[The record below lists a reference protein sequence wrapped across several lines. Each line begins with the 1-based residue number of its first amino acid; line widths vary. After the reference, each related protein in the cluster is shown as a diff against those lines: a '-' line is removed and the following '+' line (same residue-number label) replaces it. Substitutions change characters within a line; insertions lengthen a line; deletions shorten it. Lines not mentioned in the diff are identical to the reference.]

1 MQVRRCR
8 QHFLPTKSCNPNQVS
23 YTAAL
28 YNTDNFFLRKN
39 SKSCEFCRLVAGKS
53 VISGAEMTSRHSWL
67 ALAVLAVLS
76 LFLSGC
82 NAFEAFDGEL
92 AERDSQALIDEG
104 NLKLAA
110 AAYPQA
116 LDLFERAMVNGGSG
130 DAAYRGRASAKAGL
144 AGFNMFTVLDRLQN
158 GTSPTDSSAIIFS
171 AAKLIND
178 LKLLDEAIED
188 MSRLASPGSDDL
200 LFRSL
205 MSTLSAAKTLLA
217 KYDTNLNK
225 KLDSPDQINF
235 TTNDGKT
242 MAWSLLY
249 TRLSSA
255 DSAWSLEKAFLE
267 LAEAF
272 NGRGTDWVLISP
284 LNGVSRS
291 GSYTPAN
298 RSTILAVGSLA
309 SSLKTANAWFDK
321 SESEFKNMLLNLDG
335 AS

>member
-1 MQVRRCR
+1 
-8 QHFLPTKSCNPNQVS
+8 
-23 YTAAL
+23 
-28 YNTDNFFLRKN
+28 
-39 SKSCEFCRLVAGKS
+39 
-53 VISGAEMTSRHSWL
+53 MTSRHSLL

-92 AERDSQALIDEG
+92 DARNSQALIDEG

-110 AAYPQA
+110 ADYTHA
-116 LDLFERAMVNGGSG
+116 LDLFERAMVNGDSG
-130 DAAYRGRASAKAGL
+130 DEAYRGRASAKAGL

-171 AAKLIND
+171 AAKLIKD
-178 LKLLDEAIED
+178 LKLLDEAIDD
-188 MSRLASPGSDDL
+188 MSRLADPRSDDL

-217 KYDTNLNK
+217 KYDTNLNQ
-225 KLDSPDQINF
+225 KLDTPDQIDF
-235 TTNDGKT
+235 DTNDGKSLT
-242 MAWSLLY
+242 WSQLY
-249 TRLSSA
+249 ARLTSA
-255 DSAWSLEKAFLE
+255 GSAWSLEKAFLE

-284 LNGVSRS
+284 VNGASRS
-291 GSYTPAN
+291 GTYTPAN
-298 RSTILAVGSLA
+298 RSTILAVGALT

-321 SESEFKNMLLNLDG
+321 SESEFKTMLLNLDG